1 MSITDVIEFSEIIRY
16 AIALIVI
23 FAALA
28 AILYTIWGWFLMIIS
43 GGAEEK
49 VKWAVNHIRHAF
61 IGIIFILL
69 VLYIVPVVTDLIGL
83 PYGEY
88 AKPSVVLGSI
98 GEISDRVFDTD
109 IGSTDMT
116 PSSSS
121 TLPSDFSNLK

>member
-16 AIALIVI
+16 AIAMIVI

-69 VLYIVPVVTDLIGL
+69 VLYIVPIVTDLIGL

-98 GEISDRVFDTD
+98 GELSDRIFATD
-109 IGSTDMT
+109 ISSTSIAPESNT
-116 PSSSS
+116 
-121 TLPSDFSNLK
+121 TLPSWFSDL